1 MTKTTITEVTEKF
14 DKEGRVIER
23 ITRTEKTD
31 DYTDYGFLDQKN
43 ILSNV
48 NMKWGDTTLVLKTT
62 ETAPVEKVFR

>member
-1 MTKTTITEVTEKF
+1 MIKTTITEVTEKF

-31 DYTDYGFLDQKN
+31 DYTDYGFLDQQN

-48 NMKWGDTTLVLKTT
+48 NMKWGDTTPVLTNT
-62 ETAPVEKVFR
+62 MTAPVKKVFR

>member
-1 MTKTTITEVTEKF
+1 MIKTTITEVTEKF

-48 NMKWGDTTLVLKTT
+48 NMKWGDTTPVLKTT

>member
-1 MTKTTITEVTEKF
+1 MIKTTITEVTEKF

-31 DYTDYGFLDQKN
+31 DYTNYGFLDQQN

-48 NMKWGDTTLVLKTT
+48 NKEWNTTPVLKTT
-62 ETAPVEKVFR
+62 ETAPVKKVFR